1 MSRILLIGASGQI
14 GWELARALLPLG
26 TLIIADRTQCDL
38 TRPQTLAAVIDALR
52 PTIVINAAAY
62 TSVDK
67 AEEEQ
72 ALAMTV
78 NADAP
83 AELAKAAR
91 RHGALFVHYSTDY
104 VFDGRKQDSYIE
116 SDPTHPLSAYGRS
129 KLAGECA
136 VREVGGDYLI
146 FRTSWVYAARGKNF
160 LRTMVRL
167 AAERGQLRVVADQVG
182 APTWSRLIAE
192 STALV
197 LQQDIAHRGTGH
209 FASGLFHLT
218 AAGAT
223 SWHGFAS
230 AIVTEVRA
238 QGAALKCQEIV
249 PITAAEYPLPAPRP
263 ANSRLDGALLAQRYG
278 LRMPPWEIC
287 MQLCLAE
294 LFEGRADQPAVPARA
309 GFVRPLGALG

>member
-38 TRPQTLAAVIDALR
+38 TQPQTLVNLIDAAK
-52 PTIVINAAAY
+52 PAIVINAAAY
-62 TSVDK
+62 TAVDK

-78 NADAP
+78 NVDAP

-104 VFDGRKQDSYIE
+104 VFDGRKQDAYIE
-116 SDPTHPLSAYGRS
+116 SDQTNPLSAYGRS

-136 VREVGGDYLI
+136 VREVRGDYLI
-146 FRTSWVYAARGKNF
+146 FRTSWIYAARGKNF
-160 LRTMVRL
+160 LRTMLRL
-167 AAERGQLRVVADQVG
+167 VAEREQLRVVADQVG
-182 APTWSRLIAE
+182 APTWARVVAQC
-192 STALV
+192 TAMALK
-197 LQQDIAHRGTGH
+197 QDITRRRIGR

-218 AAGAT
+218 ASGAT

-230 AIVTEVRA
+230 AIL
-238 QGAALKCQEIV
+238 AAVNVQLVPVKCREIV
-249 PITAAEYPLPAPRP
+249 PITTAEYPLPAARP

-287 MQLCLAE
+287 MQLCVAE
-294 LFEGRADQPAVPARA
+294 LFEGKADQLAVPAPA
-309 GFVRPLGALG
+309 GFVRPLAALG

>member
-1 MSRILLIGASGQI
+1 MSKILLIGASGQI

-26 TLIIADRTQCDL
+26 TLIIADRTQFDL
-38 TRPQTLAAVIDALR
+38 TRPHTLTGVIDAAR

-72 ALAMTV
+72 ALAMTANV
-78 NADAP
+78 DAP

-116 SDPTHPLSAYGRS
+116 SDQTNPLSAYGRS

-136 VREVGGDYLI
+136 VRDAGGDYLI
-146 FRTSWVYAARGKNF
+146 FRTSWIYAARGKNF
-160 LRTMVRL
+160 LRTMLRL
-167 AAERGQLRVVADQVG
+167 TAEREQLRVVADQVG
-182 APTWSRLIAE
+182 APTWARVVAE
-192 STALV
+192 CTAMALK
-197 LQQDIAHRGTGH
+197 QDIVRRRIGR

-218 AAGAT
+218 ASGAT

-230 AIVTEVRA
+230 AILAAANA
-238 QGAALKCQEIV
+238 QLVPVKCREIV
-249 PITAAEYPLPAPRP
+249 PITTAEYPLPATRP
-263 ANSRLDGALLAQRYG
+263 ANSRLQSALFAQRYG
-278 LRMPPWEIC
+278 LLMPGWDTC

-294 LFEGRADQPAVPARA
+294 LFERRGDPLAVHAPAVFASPIA
-309 GFVRPLGALG
+309 ALA